1 MLEYI
6 ENHIWTSLLILN
18 YCIALAIIGFIM
30 MHNRNPT
37 KTVAFIL
44 GLIAL
49 PVIGIFIYIFFG
61 QEYRKS
67 KIYKRE
73 DIYSHDRIKKW
84 EQKYLMAQDEL
95 SHPEEDILRRKAKLV
110 NLMQNNQKTPVTLR
124 NHVRILQNGTNMFDS
139 LIEDLK
145 KAENHIHLEYYIF
158 DDDSI
163 GNKII
168 DVLCERSESGVE
180 VMVSYDYV
188 GSQMSNK
195 GLKRMNKAGVEVC
208 SFQPVWFRNFHRKL
222 NYRNHRKI
230 VIIDGKV
237 GYVGGINISEL
248 YLNNENSDFYWRD
261 THSRIEGEAVK
272 ALQTQFLY
280 NWDFLTDHEV
290 EIKEEYYPEV
300 DVEKDV
306 AVQIVA
312 SGPDTDYPNIMEAVL
327 TAIHTAEKSIFIT
340 TPYFIPNSEIF
351 TALSTASRSGVDVKI
366 IIPYKGDSWVARHA
380 TNSFVEQLL
389 ESGVE
394 VYHYRKGM
402 VHAKTLIIDE
412 ELATVGTANM
422 DNRSFMLN
430 FEINAIFYDKDIAK
444 EMTEQYQRDL
454 EQCSPNTLE
463 DWRQRSAYRKIKES
477 FWRLW
482 APLL

>member
-1 MLEYI
+1 
-6 ENHIWTSLLILN
+6 
-18 YCIALAIIGFIM
+18 M

-49 PVIGIFIYIFFG
+49 PFIGVLIFIFFG

-67 KIYKRE
+67 KIFKRE
-73 DIYSHDRIKKW
+73 DIYSHERIKKW
-84 EQKYLMAQDEL
+84 EEKYLMPQDEL
-95 SHPEEDILRRKAKLV
+95 SHPEEPILKEKAKLV
-110 NLMQNNQKTPVTLR
+110 NLLQNNQKTPVTLR
-124 NHVRILQNGTNMFDS
+124 NHVKILQNGENLFES
-139 LIEDLK
+139 LLEDLK
-145 KAENHIHLEYYIF
+145 NAKKHIHLEYYTF
-158 DDDSI
+158 NDDEI
-163 GNKII
+163 GNKVI

-188 GSQMSNK
+188 GSEMSNK
-195 GLKRMNKAGVEVC
+195 ALKRMNGAGVEVC

-230 VIIDGKV
+230 VVIDGLI
-237 GYVGGINISEL
+237 GYVGGINISKFYVNDITPDL
-248 YLNNENSDFYWRD
+248 YWRD

-272 ALQTQFLY
+272 SLQTQFLY
-280 NWDFLTDHEV
+280 NWDFLTDKEV
-290 EIKEEYYPEV
+290 KIEEDYYPDVE
-300 DVEKDV
+300 VEKDV
-306 AVQIVA
+306 AVQVVA

-327 TAIHTAEKSIFIT
+327 TAINTAEKSIFIT
-340 TPYFIPNSEIF
+340 TPYFIPNPEIL
-351 TALSTASRSGVDVKI
+351 TALGTASRSGVEVKI

-380 TNSFVEQLL
+380 TNSFVDQLL

-402 VHAKTLIIDE
+402 VHAKTMIVDGL
-412 ELATVGTANM
+412 LATVGTANM

-430 FEINAIFYDKDIAK
+430 FEINAIFYDKGIAK
-444 EMTEQYQRDL
+444 EMIEQYNKDL
-454 EQCSPNTLE
+454 EECSPNNLE
-463 DWRQRSAYRKIKES
+463 DWRRRSPYRKIKES